1 MYIIFDIISEYK
13 IKNPEFYKNLDLH
26 VHLPEGAI
34 PKDGPSAGVTLVTCL
49 VSLLS
54 GRKVRSDVAMTG
66 EITLH
71 GKVLAIGGLREKA
84 GAALRAGIRTVL
96 IPEDNKKDLED
107 VDPKALECMEFIPCR
122 TIDDVLRVALEDHE

>member
-1 MYIIFDIISEYK
+1 
-13 IKNPEFYKNLDLH
+13 
-26 VHLPEGAI
+26 
-34 PKDGPSAGVTLVTCL
+34 
-49 VSLLS
+49 
-54 GRKVRSDVAMTG
+54 MTG

-96 IPEDNKKDLED
+96 IPADNKKDLED

-122 TIDDVLRVALEDHE
+122 TIDDVLRVAIEDHE